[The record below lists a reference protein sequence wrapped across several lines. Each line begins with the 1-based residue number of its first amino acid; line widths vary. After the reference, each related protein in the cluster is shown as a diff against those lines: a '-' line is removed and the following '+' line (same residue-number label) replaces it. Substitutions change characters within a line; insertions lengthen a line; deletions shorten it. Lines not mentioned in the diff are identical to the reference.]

1 MKVKIHRLRTSWLV
15 GLTVFMVVV
24 MVVLILLYVK
34 LTGRQQDNG
43 DKEQFSRYYVMI
55 ADDTENSFTRAL
67 YEETARMARENGIYV
82 ELMGDNLTQKY
93 TIEQYMEIAIASKVD
108 GIIVKADD
116 SREMT
121 ELIDTA
127 VSQDIPV
134 LTLFSDNKASL
145 RSSFVGINSYDLGC
159 MYGEQ
164 INTIINER
172 EFSHDSIKVTVLLNS
187 ISDTGQNLTYSTIKD
202 TMVNEQNRNGRTK
215 EVKLSFATVNTSNR
229 FAVEESVRNV
239 FITTKENVPDIIV
252 CLGEE
257 ETDSCSQAV
266 VDYNMVKQVSIL
278 GCFDSPSILN
288 AVNKEVIYSTI
299 TVDTEKMGAFCIR
312 ALNEYHEFGAISQ
325 YSSADLTLI
334 NKENVG
340 DYLQ

>member
-67 YEETARMARENGIYV
+67 YEETARMARENGVYV

-299 TVDTEKMGAFCIR
+299 TVDTEKMGAFCIQ